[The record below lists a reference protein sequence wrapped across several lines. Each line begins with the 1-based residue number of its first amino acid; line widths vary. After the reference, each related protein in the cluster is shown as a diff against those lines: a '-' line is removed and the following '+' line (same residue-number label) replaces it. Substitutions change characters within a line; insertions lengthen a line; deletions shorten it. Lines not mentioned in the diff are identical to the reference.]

1 MKLLLAEDE
10 VDMSEALVDILT
22 YHKYTVDAVFDGE
35 EALDYATI
43 GEYDGI
49 ILDIMMPKMSGLEVL
64 QKLRNR
70 GDRTPVLLLTAK
82 AEVEDRIAGLD
93 MGADD
98 YLPKPF
104 AMGELLA
111 RIRAM
116 LRRKEEFTPEIV
128 KCGDLSLIYS
138 DDEYSSY
145 SNIFG
150 NAKTDITDEDKERLI
165 ASLKSLNENS
175 DIENVVN
182 VDEVIRYFVV
192 HNFVCNFDSYTGS
205 MIHNYYLYEE
215 DGQLSMIPWDYN
227 LAFGGFSAGGGGSD
241 SATQMVN
248 YPIDTP
254 VSGGTIDSRPML
266 AWIFADE
273 SYTELYHT
281 YFDTFISEYFESG
294 YFENLITETENL
306 IASYVE
312 QDPTKFCTYEE
323 FETGVDTLK
332 SFCLLRAE
340 SIRGQLDGTIPSTSD
355 GQQEDYSALVD
366 ASSISLTD
374 MGSMGHGGGT
384 PGGGERPD

>member
-64 QKLRNR
+64 QKLRSR

-128 KCGDLSLIYS
+128 KCGDLSL
-138 DDEYSSY
+138 
-145 SNIFG
+145 N
-150 NAKTDITDEDKERLI
+150 
-165 ASLKSLNENS
+165 
-175 DIENVVN
+175 
-182 VDEVIRYFVV
+182 
-192 HNFVCNFDSYTGS
+192 
-205 MIHNYYLYEE
+205 M
-215 DGQLSMIPWDYN
+215 
-227 LAFGGFSAGGGGSD
+227 
-241 SATQMVN
+241 
-248 YPIDTP
+248 
-254 VSGGTIDSRPML
+254 
-266 AWIFADE
+266 
-273 SYTELYHT
+273 HT
-281 YFDTFISEYFESG
+281 YELSGNGQSFVLPKLEYQLMEVFMLNQGIYMSTESLLEKVWGLETDAEVGTVWVYISYLRKRLQALKVHVEIQAKRGIG
-294 YFENLITETENL
+294 YRLVETE
-306 IASYVE
+306 
-312 QDPTKFCTYEE
+312 
-323 FETGVDTLK
+323 
-332 SFCLLRAE
+332 
-340 SIRGQLDGTIPSTSD
+340 
-355 GQQEDYSALVD
+355 
-366 ASSISLTD
+366 
-374 MGSMGHGGGT
+374 
-384 PGGGERPD
+384 